1 MTSLPESLTEN
12 FYRWEKRGR
21 GWRVWDD
28 PVELEPPFEPFF
40 HRYSSAPVPAI
51 DDGRKLTRVGSFIQ
65 KMKANFAGQ
74 AQQTNDYLE
83 TEMSEAEPEYFYDS
97 FSLTEIQ
104 ISLRPD
110 QKITKETS
118 EQFILSLSSLSRPA
132 SFEIIG
138 TQSSIVVQIVCR
150 EPDSRVILSQLKAY
164 FPESVISV
172 SRDYLKQHWTEEA
185 ESVVID

>member
-1 MTSLPESLTEN
+1 MPSLLKSLTEN

-83 TEMSEAEPEYFYDS
+83 PPTSEAEPEYFYDIS
-97 FSLTEIQ
+97 PQTEIQ

-110 QKITKETS
+110 QKITKEMA
-118 EQFILSLSSLSRPA
+118 EQFILSLTSVRHPA
-132 SFEIIG
+132 SYEI
-138 TQSSIVVQIVCR
+138 
-150 EPDSRVILSQLKAY
+150 
-164 FPESVISV
+164 
-172 SRDYLKQHWTEEA
+172 
-185 ESVVID
+185 